1 MPYLSVG
8 GHRAQNKHLMD
19 GYSKDEF
26 VALRRERDSKL
37 AEPRLLHQSLQMNIR
52 AGSLP
57 KPSPEGDRML
67 HTPLDVKQLGM

>member
-1 MPYLSVG
+1 
-8 GHRAQNKHLMD
+8 MD

-52 AGSLP
+52 AGGLP